1 MQKTVKIL
9 LYVFFV
15 IYCLALVKFLLLDG
29 RYINHTATIGDFFS
43 RSNLIPFKTVWNFIE
58 RLKQDSINVD
68 IVIKN
73 IVGNLIVLFPMGCFL
88 PCMFQKCRKYPKV
101 LAVCFCIVLFVELL
115 EPLLRMGYLDI
126 DDFIF
131 NLSGASLGYLFVHI
145 PFLNKLL
152 KKTYI
157 YTASVNT
164 LTS

>member
-1 MQKTVKIL
+1 MRKTVKIL

-29 RYINHTATIGDFFS
+29 RHIHTEATIGEFFS
-43 RSNLIPFKTVWNFIE
+43 RSNFIPFKTVYDYII
-58 RLKQDSINVD
+58 RLKNDTINAD

-73 IVGNLIVLFPMGCFL
+73 LIGNLIVLFPMGCFL
-88 PCMFQKCRKYPKV
+88 PCMFAFFRKLWKA
-101 LAVCFCIVLFVELL
+101 LLLCFGIVLFVELL

-131 NLSGASLGYLFVHI
+131 NLCGAGLGYLLVHI

-152 KKTYI
+152 KRTYLYVEPAISKTQ
-157 YTASVNT
+157 
-164 LTS
+164 